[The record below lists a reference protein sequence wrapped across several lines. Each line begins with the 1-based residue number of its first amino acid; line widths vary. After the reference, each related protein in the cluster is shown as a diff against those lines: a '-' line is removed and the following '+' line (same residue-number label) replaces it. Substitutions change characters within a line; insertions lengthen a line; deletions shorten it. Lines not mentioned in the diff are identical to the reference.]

1 MHAGDSRAEIDRRRS
16 AFSRRASEAGIVLDF
31 DGTLSDIVSRPELAR
46 LRDGAA
52 RELARLVRAYALV
65 AVVSGRPPDEL
76 PRLVGVEG
84 IVYVGS
90 YGMQEIVPLADEV
103 LSAVETLAR
112 SVPGAWVER
121 KGATATVHV
130 RQTSDPDGATTQIG
144 GPLRDL
150 ASAWG
155 LEVIEGKRALEVVPA
170 GRPRKGGAV
179 ERLVE
184 EYGLAAVLYA
194 GDDTAD
200 VEAFAALDALEDRGV
215 LGLRVAVWGS
225 EMPDDLVRRSD
236 LSVEGPAGLV
246 ELLREL

>member
-1 MHAGDSRAEIDRRRS
+1 MGTGDTRAEIDRRLS
-16 AFSRRASEAGIVLDF
+16 LLSRGAAKTGIVLDF

-52 RELARLVRAYALV
+52 RELARLARAYALV
-65 AVVSGRPPDEL
+65 AVVSGRPTDEL
-76 PRLVGVEG
+76 PRLVGVDG
-84 IVYVGS
+84 VVYVGS
-90 YGMQEIVPLADEV
+90 YGMQEIVPLPDDI
-103 LSAVETLAR
+103 LTAVDTLAG

-121 KGATATVHV
+121 KGAAATIHV
-130 RQTSDPDGATTQIG
+130 RQTSDPDDATIQIR

-150 ASAWG
+150 ASARG

-200 VEAFAALDALEDRGV
+200 VEAFAALDALDDRGV
-215 LGLRVAVWGS
+215 LGLRVAVRGP
-225 EMPDDLVRRSD
+225 ETPDDLVRKSD